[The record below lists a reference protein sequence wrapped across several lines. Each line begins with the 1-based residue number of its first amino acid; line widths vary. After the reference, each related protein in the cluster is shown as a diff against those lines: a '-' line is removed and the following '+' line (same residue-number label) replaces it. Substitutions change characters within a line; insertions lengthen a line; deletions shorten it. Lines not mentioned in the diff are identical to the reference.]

1 MMMRTA
7 LVSALTTLLLLIAT
21 GTPAHAEA
29 NCKNLPSDA
38 QLKALLI
45 AAQAGSPNSPGEA
58 GGIFHGTKMWG
69 AIVNRDGELCS
80 VAVSTADPTDVWPG
94 SQAIAKAKAYT
105 ANAFSVDELA
115 LSTARLYT
123 FVQPGHSLFGLN
135 HSNPFDPK
143 FLAPPREHGSDG
155 GRQKIAGGI
164 ITFGGGVPLYRG
176 TEVIGGLGVSGDT
189 ACADHEIAKKT
200 RDLAALNP
208 PGGAHADDIQYTA
221 APASP
226 PLPQFTHPGCLNTVR
241 DGAPIATTE
250 PPPAGY

>member
-1 MMMRTA
+1 MTASRRASVPPRPTVANSWQGA

-29 NCKNLPSDA
+29 NCKNLPSDG

-143 FLAPPREHGSDG
+143 FLAPPREHG
-155 GRQKIAGGI
+155 
-164 ITFGGGVPLYRG
+164 
-176 TEVIGGLGVSGDT
+176 GLGVSGDT
-189 ACADHEIAKKT
+189 ACADHEIAKKA

-208 PGGAHADDIQYTA
+208 PGGAHADDISYTA
-221 APASP
+221 APLAP
-226 PLPQFTHPGCLNTVR
+226 PHFTHPGCLNTVR
-241 DGAPIATTE
+241 DGVPIPLATE